1 MSNTLKPA
9 VSQNDHIEG
18 NKDAK
23 LELVE
28 YGDYEC
34 PHCGHAHPIL
44 KQLVKRLGNQLKFVF
59 RNFPLSEMHPH
70 AVSAAVASEAASRQG
85 KFWEMHDMIFEH
97 QHHLEPEDLHLFAKN
112 IGLDLQQFMKDIQD
126 DAIID
131 RINDDIE
138 SGLRSGVN
146 GTPSFYVNGAKYE
159 GDWELEEFE
168 KYLRTKVGN

>member
-9 VSQNDHIEG
+9 VTDEDHLEG
-18 NKDAK
+18 NKEAT

-44 KQLVKRLGNQLKFVF
+44 KKIVKEFGPRLKFVF

-70 AVSAAVASEAASRQG
+70 AVSAAVAAEAAARQG
-85 KFWEMHDMIFEH
+85 KFWEMHDIIFEH
-97 QHHLEPEDLHLFAKN
+97 QHHLEPGDLHMYAKK
-112 IGLDLQQFMKDIQD
+112 IGLDLQQFMNDIQD
-126 DAIID
+126 NAIID
-131 RINDDIE
+131 HINDDIE

-146 GTPSFYVNGAKYE
+146 GTPSFYINGKKYE
-159 GDWELEEFE
+159 GDWEFEPFAEYLEANI
-168 KYLRTKVGN
+168 T